1 MVNDMYNDLYS
12 GTLGS
17 TFSTLDAEI
26 MSLLVSTGCGVW
38 QCSECGKLGK
48 KGDLKK
54 HIEAKHMTNT
64 KIDCPICKK
73 SEKTRD
79 SLRKHMKTNHNSGPW
94 I

>member
-1 MVNDMYNDLYS
+1 MYDDLYS
-12 GTLGS
+12 GTLGL

-26 MSLLVSTGCGVW
+26 MRLLDSTGCRVW

-64 KIDCPICKK
+64 KIDCPICRK
-73 SEKTRD
+73 SAKTRD